1 MCFSSFLELNHIS
14 LVQEMKGHYER
25 EGGRL
30 PRQEWGAVFTWQ
42 SHGHWRQTFPT
53 SHFGLCSTPACI
65 WRTVW
70 LGGMAHWVSARP
82 ALQKPCKSPVTQ
94 LYIFKTVLGIFEL
107 RHQKGPLAMFT
118 FAKESPRGRIVS
130 YHYHWPYEKCRNF
143 TVSKQNVPS
152 ASALSPQHRRVSLL
166 PISFWTF

>member
-1 MCFSSFLELNHIS
+1 MFQFLSGTEPHFLGTRNERTLWEGRRAFAQTRMRGSVYVTKSWSLKTDLSHITFWPVLNSSVHLEDG
-14 LVQEMKGHYER
+14 LVRGD
-25 EGGRL
+25 GPL
-30 PRQEWGAVFTWQ
+30 
-42 SHGHWRQTFPT
+42 
-53 SHFGLCSTPACI
+53 
-65 WRTVW
+65 
-70 LGGMAHWVSARP
+70 SARP